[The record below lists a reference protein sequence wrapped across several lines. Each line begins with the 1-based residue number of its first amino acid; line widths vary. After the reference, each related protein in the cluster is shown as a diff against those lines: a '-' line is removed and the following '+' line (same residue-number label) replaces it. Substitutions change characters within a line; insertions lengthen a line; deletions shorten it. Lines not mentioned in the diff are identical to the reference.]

1 MFMHSAPPA
10 ASSRPSRAFG
20 IRALL
25 ASAAGLTLAVTGIA
39 FSTTAASAATANDW
53 ICHGPIG
60 KGNYV
65 YVPPGSLSGH
75 EKHDTDIVPPGL
87 IGASGDPIFD
97 GGQNWNSTTQAT
109 YLPGAGGKTA
119 CEVPDGPVDTST
131 VNICSWQGDALATWQ
146 QQAILK
152 SEAATI
158 AANPTGN
165 DRRDIIPAFDLTDTS
180 GGTPTTTSVGLN
192 SGESGQMFDGTAIFA
207 NGCVDAGAMIK
218 ICVAS
223 SSEAAPYSL
232 TSVRFNAVTSA
243 GGNGTGEGSIAKDGN
258 GIYPT
263 AGWGNIVPA
272 IAKGEFPYY
281 LTGNYAGVNAAAG
294 ADWISKASCPTQIIS
309 VVTPSPTP
317 TTTPTSAPSSTPTTT
332 PSTAPAVSTEGPTDT
347 GFIVPLIE
355 ALASGSPL
363 AAETAIAVPLI
374 TPEPA
379 VASNDPRTPES
390 ETVPTVVNAGGGGG
404 VASGQLPIWAL
415 VMAVVGAVGI
425 IGASVRLATSKRT
438 DLAF

>member
-1 MFMHSAPPA
+1 MFIHSAPPA
-10 ASSRPSRAFG
+10 PSRRASRAFG

-25 ASAAGLTLAVTGIA
+25 AGAAGLTLAITGMA
-39 FSTTAASAATANDW
+39 FSTTAASAASANNW
-53 ICHGPIG
+53 ICHGPVG

-65 YVPPGSLSGH
+65 YVPPGSLNGH

-87 IGASGDPIFD
+87 IGVSGDAIYD
-97 GGQNWNSTTQAT
+97 NGQNWNSTTEAT

-131 VNICSWQGDALATWQ
+131 VTICNWQGDALATWQ
-146 QQAILK
+146 QQSILK

-165 DRRDIIPAFDLTDTS
+165 DRKDIIPAFDVTDTS

-192 SGESGQMFDGTAIFA
+192 SGEAGQMFDGTAIFA

-223 SSEAAPYSL
+223 SSDAAPYAL
-232 TSVRFNAVTSA
+232 TSVRFDALTGTS
-243 GGNGTGEGSIAKDGN
+243 GTGTGEGASAKDGN

-272 IAKGEFPYY
+272 IAKGDFPYY
-281 LTGNYAGVNAAAG
+281 LTGSYAGVNATAG

-309 VVTPSPTP
+309 VITPSPSP

-332 PSTAPAVSTEGPTDT
+332 PAGSSGGTTDSAFTAPVLD
-347 GFIVPLIE
+347 
-355 ALASGSPL
+355 ASPSASPL
-363 AAETAIAVPLI
+363 ATEAEIAVPLI

-379 VASNDPRTPES
+379 EASKVPRTPES
-390 ETVPTVVNAGGGGG
+390 DTVPTVVNAGGGGS
-404 VASGQLPIWAL
+404 ASGGQLPIWAL
-415 VMAVVGAVGI
+415 VMAIVGAVGAV
-425 IGASVRLATSKRT
+425 GASVRLAMSKRAH
-438 DLAF
+438 LAS